1 MTSSEIVAA
10 ICPELASSPALPV
23 FLKMAQEVLD
33 AGFFGKLFSYAIAY
47 QACHFWTL
55 SGGAENGGAA
65 GAAAGLGQIASMS
78 EGGLSVTFATSQGG
92 TAATAELDTTK
103 YGKLL
108 LGLIKTRPTM
118 GVNTAGLP

>member
-1 MTSSEIVAA
+1 MTAPEIVAA
-10 ICPELASSPALPV
+10 ICSELAASAALPV
-23 FLKMAQEVLD
+23 FLEMAREVLD
-33 AGFFGKLFSYAIAY
+33 ASFFGKLYPYAVAY

-55 SGGAENGGAA
+55 SGSSESVGAA

-78 EGGLSVTFATSQGG
+78 EGGLSVTFATTQGG

-118 GVNTAGLP
+118 GVNTAGLA